1 MMLRFFATLGFFAIL
16 FNPENY
22 ACGYNFVGDCSS
34 RISLSINGTTDS
46 FEVANCPGVLQF
58 DGFTLGRLQSL
69 HLSRAT
75 GVTWESCQNNVSGMS
90 LFYRVYEQGLPA
102 GGWQSFSLEEDYNT
116 LDGPY
121 TTRYRSHNADIDLT
135 IGLAVGKTYVLEV
148 YYLAE
153 VDTIGDD
160 FIPETGLLLDNN
172 GQNYHFTFGYDGPA
186 APPFV
191 VAVTKNIGVR
201 CNGEANGVA
210 GVSVYGNQNG
220 LFYQWSTGGNNFP
233 ILTDLSAG
241 MYSVTVTGS
250 GHTASDTIVIAEP
263 QPLAAQFFPVAGV
276 GCGGLPGEATAV
288 PSGGTSPY
296 AYLWANGQ
304 GTATAT
310 FVNAGMYAVTV
321 TDVHTCSAVFSVDIP
336 AQPVVTISAT
346 VEICGGEVFAVGGLE
361 FDQTGYFELNLP
373 GLNGG
378 CDTVLQLS
386 LHVLNPAA
394 AFVTLPDTALVTCLN
409 PVVNLC
415 AAPVAGTTYQWAV
428 NGTPVSNSLCLP
440 ASPGAA
446 EYALTAHT
454 AGQSKVCTASR
465 VIPQEEH
472 MTQPALSASGTLSFL
487 SNCYQADTAVFVL
500 SATSNAQGA
509 SFNWYL
515 DGQLVSAADTCTVL
529 STAFNYPD
537 INAPIVFVTDQY
549 GCQNG
554 PVFALLDV
562 TGPPEPPGFTM
573 DQSPDFCLQM
583 VDVVQSI
590 SGNQPPY
597 TAAWNGA
604 AVAADSFSLPP
615 GPYEVVVTDAAGCST
630 VYQTSLAPLYTTLV
644 EHVPYGDSIGGVA
657 GIFLNGDPEA
667 FTYLWST
674 GDTTSG
680 INNLGPGQFCVT
692 VTETASGC
700 SLSTCLAIL
709 VPADGGPGLPRLM
722 LSPNPAEAGQW
733 VEASLPEKIIANEWT
748 AEILDVQGKTLR
760 GLPCQIEDNRWRFRI
775 PDGILPGI
783 VAVRLHDRSGKQLA
797 GKLLLR

>member
-1 MMLRFFATLGFFAIL
+1 MMLRFFVTLAFITL
-16 FNPENY
+16 LHIPENY

-34 RISLSINGTTDS
+34 RISLSINGTIDS
-46 FEVANCPGVLQF
+46 FAVATCPGVLQF

-75 GVTWESCQNNVSGMS
+75 GVTWESCQNNVSGLS

-121 TTRYRSHNADIDLT
+121 TTRYRSHNTDIDLT
-135 IGLAVGKTYVLEV
+135 NGLAAGKTYVLEV

-153 VDTIGDD
+153 VDTVGDD
-160 FIPETGLLLDNN
+160 FIPETGLLLNNN

-186 APPFV
+186 APPFA

-201 CNGEANGVA
+201 CNGESNGVA

-233 ILTDLSAG
+233 ILTNLGAG
-241 MYSVTVTGS
+241 TYSVTVTGS
-250 GHTASDTIVIAEP
+250 GHTESDTIDIAEP
-263 QPLAAQFFPVAGV
+263 QPLITQFFPVAGV

-296 AYLWANGQ
+296 AYVWANGQ

-321 TDVHTCSAVFSVDIP
+321 TDAHACSAVYSLDIP
-336 AQPVVTISAT
+336 AQPVVTISAN
-346 VEICGGEVFAVGGLE
+346 VEICSGEVFSVGGLE
-361 FDQTGYFELNLP
+361 FDQSGYFELNLP

-394 AFVTLPDTALVTCLN
+394 AFATLPDTALITCLA
-409 PVVNLC
+409 PVANLC
-415 AAPVAGTTYQWAV
+415 AAPVAGTSYQWAV
-428 NGTPVSNSLCLP
+428 NGTVVSSSLCLLT
-440 ASPGAA
+440 SPGAA
-446 EYALTAHT
+446 YALTAST
-454 AGQSKVCTASR
+454 AGQTKVCTATM

-472 MTQPALSASGTLSFL
+472 ITLPSLSASGTLSFL
-487 SNCYQADTAVFVL
+487 SNCYEADTAVFIL

-509 SFNWYL
+509 SFKWYL
-515 DGQLVSAADTCTVL
+515 DGQLVSAADTCTAM

-537 INAPIVFVTDQY
+537 INAPVVFVTDQY

-554 PVFALLDV
+554 PVSALLDV
-562 TGPPEPPGFTM
+562 TGPPEPPDFFM
-573 DQSPDFCLQM
+573 EQSPDFCLQM
-583 VDVVQSI
+583 VDVTQSI
-590 SGNQPPY
+590 SGSQSPY
-597 TAAWNGA
+597 SVQWNGET
-604 AVAADSFSLPP
+604 VAADSFSLPP
-615 GPYEVVVTDAAGCST
+615 GQYQVVITDAAGCST
-630 VYQTSLAPLYTTLV
+630 VFQTTLAPLYTTSV

-657 GIFLNGDPEA
+657 GVFVNGDPEA

-674 GDTTSG
+674 GDTTFG
-680 INNLGPGQFCVT
+680 ITNLGPGQFCVT
-692 VTETASGC
+692 VTEMATGC
-700 SLSTCLAIL
+700 STTTCLTIL
-709 VPADGGPGLPRLM
+709 VPVDDPGFQPLM
-722 LSPNPAEAGQW
+722 LSPNPAEAGGW
-733 VEASLPEKIIANEWT
+733 VVAGLQEKIIANEWT
-748 AEILDVQGKTLR
+748 AEILDVQGKSLR
-760 GLPCQIEDNRWRFRI
+760 SLPFQIEGNRWRFRV
-775 PDGILPGI
+775 PDDMLPGF
-783 VAVRLHDRSGKQLA
+783 VAVCLHDQSGNILV